1 MFYVHHVLG
10 GDSTGIHICGRLLSC
25 ILKMSTLTVSKL
37 YLNGKISSKILL
49 SLMFMF
55 IFIIPPPPTL
65 YLSQVFR
72 QVSMVE
78 WAEWGRWER
87 ITWKEGTRW
96 EEGPA
101 CAKQV

>member
-55 IFIIPPPPTL
+55 IFIILPPPN
-65 YLSQVFR
+65 SVFVTGI
-72 QVSMVE
+72 QTGLNGGV
-78 WAEWGRWER
+78 G
-87 ITWKEGTRW
+87 
-96 EEGPA
+96 
-101 CAKQV
+101 